1 MSRVFFSKKLFLMNM
16 YNLHVKLWILKNK
29 QFKSEVTPLIIW
41 SAWGHGLSL
50 LFYDKYLS
58 VPKNIMWL
66 SKNLKCAKT
75 MFDILKKRK
84 GNSNQMNSNCH
95 QYTCMITKYNN
106 KNNVQTYYIYVKI
119 NNKKSLRRK
128 IKQATCKVIFL
139 VHQIKVYPW
148 HGSSATISMTSWRF
162 WVCRFIFFP

>member
-1 MSRVFFSKKLFLMNM
+1 MCNFNVNKAQCLAEWFGVFCFSNIYDELKNVKSIFSKKLFLMNM

-66 SKNLKCAKT
+66 SKSLKCAKT

-106 KNNVQTYYIYVKI
+106 KNNVQTYY
-119 NNKKSLRRK
+119 
-128 IKQATCKVIFL
+128 
-139 VHQIKVYPW
+139 
-148 HGSSATISMTSWRF
+148 M
-162 WVCRFIFFP
+162 